1 MDRATLHNQLA
12 TAERHIA
19 EGEEHIARQREI
31 VARLKR
37 NRPGSE
43 THKQALAL
51 LDTLERM
58 QRTHL
63 AERGQLRHKLA
74 EHPKISTDR
83 RYRD

>member
-1 MDRATLHNQLA
+1 MNGPGGMRGRVTQMALRRTNA
-12 TAERHIA
+12 
-19 EGEEHIARQREI
+19 GNSQREI

-51 LDTLERM
+51 LDTLERT

>member
-1 MDRATLHNQLA
+1 MNGPGGMQGRVTQMALRRTNA
-12 TAERHIA
+12 
-19 EGEEHIARQREI
+19 GNSQREI